1 MLSSICAVRGSK
13 KSNFIRKQEAE
24 GLLSMILIKFW
35 YLAVINTTIDENCC
49 YPNVFIQIFIMIMDI
64 FQKAEKKQL

>member
-35 YLAVINTTIDENCC
+35 YLAVINTTIDKNCC

>member
-24 GLLSMILIKFW
+24 GLLSMIMIKF
-35 YLAVINTTIDENCC
+35 
-49 YPNVFIQIFIMIMDI
+49 
-64 FQKAEKKQL
+64 